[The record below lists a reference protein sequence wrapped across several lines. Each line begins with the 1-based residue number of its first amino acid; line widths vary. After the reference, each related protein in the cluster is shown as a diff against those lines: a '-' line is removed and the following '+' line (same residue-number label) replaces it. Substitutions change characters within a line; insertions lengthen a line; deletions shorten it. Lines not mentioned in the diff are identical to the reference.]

1 MPRVIVKCRYYSAQ
15 NTARD
20 MGGMLRYIAMREGVE
35 KLGDGWKT
43 ALASKAQEDLIL
55 RFVSTIEKS
64 KRLPEYKSYQQA
76 KTKGAASE
84 FISAVLENHPEMLSE
99 KTYLDYIATRPR
111 AERVAGTHGLF
122 TDEGVAIH
130 LEEEAER
137 IQNHNGNIFTV
148 IVSLKREDAESLG
161 FNNAERWRDLVCSK
175 IAIIA
180 KEHGIPLDSLKWFGA
195 FHNESH
201 HPHIHLMLYSQSQ
214 DEPGYID
221 KKGIDHLRHVFG
233 TTIFHD
239 ELKQIY
245 DDQTKIR
252 NQLNAD
258 AADEIEDIAEKIRTG
273 LVKNGD
279 FVLKFI
285 AIAKHLQVV
294 SGKKQYG
301 YLPKSVKKEVCD
313 LVDLLEQDEDV
324 ARMYELWYQAK
335 CAVYNTYTDNDPIK
349 KPLSQE
355 EAFKPIRNALIREAD
370 ALGRQLV
377 EMDSNQ
383 EAEAIPEEKDDDTPS
398 DEKPTDDSAPPPK
411 PASVSAST
419 PPPTSSTKPTVSHG
433 NRNGRIATSIARF
446 GNSLSKT
453 FRDSFYDQAMRVPS
467 FVDSRLQ
474 REIEAKKKGQ
484 NLSM

>member
-1 MPRVIVKCRYYSAQ
+1 MPRVVVKCRYYSPH
-15 NTARD
+15 NSARD
-20 MGGMLRYIAMREGVE
+20 IGGMLRYIATREGVE
-35 KLGDGWKT
+35 KLGEGWKT
-43 ALASKAQEDLIL
+43 APASKAQEGLIL
-55 RFVSTIEKS
+55 RFVSSLEKS

-76 KTKGAASE
+76 QTKGAASE
-84 FISAVLENHPEMLSE
+84 FISAVLENYPEMLSE

-111 AERVAGTHGLF
+111 AERLEGAHGLF
-122 TDEGVAIH
+122 TDEGVPIN

-137 IQNHNGNIFTV
+137 IRNHNGNVFTV
-148 IVSLKREDAESLG
+148 IVSLKRENAENLG
-161 FNNAERWRDLVCSK
+161 FNNAERWRDLVRSK
-175 IAIIA
+175 ISIIA
-180 KEHGIPLDSLKWFGA
+180 KEYGIPLESLKWFGA

-214 DEPGYID
+214 DDPGYIN
-221 KKGIDHLRHVFG
+221 KKGIDRLRHVFG

-258 AADEIEDIAEKIRTG
+258 AADEIEEIAEKIRTG

-285 AIAKHLQVV
+285 ALAKHLQLV

-355 EAFKPIRNALIREAD
+355 EAFKPIRNALIREAN
-370 ALGRQLV
+370 ALGARLN
-377 EMDSNQ
+377 ELDTTAEEEEDTTPTEDSE
-383 EAEAIPEEKDDDTPS
+383 EAPSEGVLKPNPQPAHSNPTAPPTPS
-398 DEKPTDDSAPPPK
+398 A
-411 PASVSAST
+411 
-419 PPPTSSTKPTVSHG
+419 TSGGAKHSKS
-433 NRNGRIATSIARF
+433 RNGFIAASIARF
-446 GNSLSKT
+446 GNSLSRT
-453 FRDSFYDQAMRVPS
+453 FRDNFYDQAERVPS

-484 NLSM
+484 RLSM

>member
-1 MPRVIVKCRYYSAQ
+1 MPRVVVKCRYYSPQ
-15 NTARD
+15 NSARD
-20 MGGMLRYIAMREGVE
+20 IGGMLRYIATREGVE
-35 KLGDGWKT
+35 KLGEGWKT
-43 ALASKAQEDLIL
+43 APVSKAQEDLIL
-55 RFVSTIEKS
+55 RFVSSLEKS

-76 KTKGAASE
+76 QTKGTASE
-84 FISAVLENHPEMLSE
+84 FISAVLENYPEMLSE

-111 AERVAGTHGLF
+111 AERLEGAHGLF
-122 TDEGVAIH
+122 TDEGVPIN

-137 IQNHNGNIFTV
+137 IRNHNGNVFTV
-148 IVSLKREDAESLG
+148 IVSLKREDAENLG
-161 FNNAERWRDLVCSK
+161 FNNAERWRDLVRSK
-175 IAIIA
+175 ISIIA
-180 KEHGIPLDSLKWFGA
+180 KEYGIPLESLKWFGA

-214 DEPGYID
+214 DDPGYIN
-221 KKGIDHLRHVFG
+221 KKGIDRLRHVFG

-258 AADEIEDIAEKIRTG
+258 AAGEIEDIAEKIRTG

-285 AIAKHLQVV
+285 ALAKHLQVV

-355 EAFKPIRNALIREAD
+355 EAFKSIRNALIREAN
-370 ALGRQLV
+370 ALGAQLNELDTSAEEEENTTPADDGEEAPSESV
-377 EMDSNQ
+377 PKPNPQPAHSNPTAPQ
-383 EAEAIPEEKDDDTPS
+383 TPS
-398 DEKPTDDSAPPPK
+398 
-411 PASVSAST
+411 ASSGGAKH
-419 PPPTSSTKPTVSHG
+419 TKS
-433 NRNGRIATSIARF
+433 RNGFIATSIARF
-446 GNSLSKT
+446 GNSLSRT
-453 FRDSFYDQAMRVPS
+453 FRDNFYDQAERVPS

-484 NLSM
+484 RLSM